1 VAHESSSWFRTF
13 HSLRIKG
20 FSDVVTVAEVAGLAD
35 VDVETHLA
43 DLQSREWALF
53 RENRSLWQLTVTGKE
68 QHRVALVDDVPPKV
82 SGALRAD
89 YQTFLGLNEVFK
101 VICTDWQLNEGQ
113 PNDHLD
119 DEYDAAILSRLDAV
133 HNDALPVVESMAGVL
148 GRLSPYSLRLVGA
161 RQRLLDGN
169 IKMLTGV
176 MCNSYH
182 DVWMELHEDLLLT
195 QGIDRR
201 TEGSF

>member
-1 VAHESSSWFRTF
+1 VAHQSSPWFRTF

-20 FSDVVTVAEVAGLAD
+20 FADVATVAEVAG
-35 VDVETHLA
+35 VDAQEAGRHLG

-53 RENRSLWQLTVTGKE
+53 RENRGLWQLTVTGKDE
-68 QHRVALVDDVPPKV
+68 HRSALADDVPSDV
-82 SGALRAD
+82 AGALRAE
-89 YQTFLGLNEVFK
+89 YQVFLELNESFK
-101 VICTDWQLNEGQ
+101 MICTDWQINGSQ
-113 PNDHLD
+113 PNDHAD
-119 DEYDAAILSRLDAV
+119 DEYDDAIIDRLVVVHEKAVPVIAAMGD
-133 HNDALPVVESMAGVL
+133 VL
-148 GRLSPYSLRLVGA
+148 ERLSPYPVRLSA
-161 RQRLLDGN
+161 AKQRLTDGN

-201 TEGSF
+201 AEGSF